1 MNSLVLP
8 LTAIVVF
15 AFAYRYYIAFVATKV
30 ARVDPSRPTP
40 AVTQPD
46 GRDFVKT
53 NKYVLFGHHFAAI
66 SASGPLIGPVLAAQ
80 FGYLPGALW
89 ILFGA
94 ALGGA
99 VHDFII
105 LFASVRHGAAPLSEI
120 ARREIGPVA
129 HKAATA
135 AILFITILLLA
146 GLAIVVVNALA
157 HSPWGTFTVAMTI
170 PAALLFGLYM
180 YRIRP
185 GRVVEGSLIG
195 VALILVAVFAGPWLV
210 KSQFASWFTFQ
221 PKTLALMLPVYGFI
235 AATLPV
241 WLLLCP
247 RDYLSTYMKIG
258 TIVLLVVGVAIV
270 HPRIL
275 MPAVTPFVN
284 GTGPV
289 LPGMKVFP
297 FCFIVIACGAIS
309 GFHALIGSGTTP
321 RMVPNE
327 GSIKFIGAGAM
338 LVEGVV
344 AIMALVAATTLHPA
358 DYYLINGVPKAVAA
372 LGIQPAQLHELT
384 RLVGEETLQGRT
396 GGAVS
401 LAVGMANILR
411 QIPGMGH
418 LMAYWYHFAIMFEA
432 VFILTALDTGT
443 RVARY
448 LFQDVARHVWAPL
461 GSTTN
466 WASVSAVGAIVCV
479 AWGYLAVTG
488 SIETIWP
495 LFGVS
500 NQLLAVIALA
510 VGTSFILR
518 QRPAPYALVTL
529 VPLAFLTVS
538 TMTAGVLNTFR
549 YLSPA
554 YVADKG
560 ATVAY
565 IDGALSVILIFLVGL
580 VLIDSVRRWA
590 YILAERRRGVVN
602 IPAVARD
609 PDHGGPAPV
618 AEVAG

>member
-8 LTAIVVF
+8 LTAIVLF
-15 AFAYRYYIAFVATKV
+15 SFSYRYYAAFIANKV

-40 AVTQPD
+40 ATTMAD
-46 GRDFVKT
+46 GRDYVKT

-89 ILFGA
+89 ILIGA
-94 ALGGA
+94 ALAGA

-129 HKAATA
+129 HGAATA
-135 AILFITILLLA
+135 AILFITVLLLA

-157 HSPWGTFTVAMTI
+157 NSPWGTFTVAMTI

-195 VALILVAVFAGPWLV
+195 VALILAAVIAGPWLV
-210 KSQFASWFTFQ
+210 KSRFVSWFTLQ
-221 PKTLALMLPVYGFI
+221 PKTLGLLLPVYGFI

-258 TIVLLVVGVAIV
+258 TIVLLVLGVAIV
-270 HPRIL
+270 HPKLL
-275 MPAVTPFVN
+275 MPAVTPFIN

-309 GFHALIGSGTTP
+309 GFHSLIGSGTTP
-321 RMVPNE
+321 RMVPDE
-327 GSIKFIGAGAM
+327 GSIKFIAYGAM
-338 LVEGVV
+338 LTEGVV
-344 AIMALVAATTLHPA
+344 AIMALVAATTLQPA
-358 DYYLINGVPKAVAA
+358 DYFLINGVPKVVQA

-448 LFQDVARHVWAPL
+448 LFQDVARNVWAPL

-466 WASVSAVGAIVCV
+466 WLSVSLVGAVVCV

-488 SIETIWP
+488 SVETIWP

-565 IDGALSVILIFLVGL
+565 IDGALSVILILLVGT
-580 VLIDSVRRWA
+580 VLIDSVRRWSF
-590 YILAERRRGVVN
+590 ILAQRRRGVVN
-602 IPAVARD
+602 VPAAVQASD
-609 PDHGGPAPV
+609 G
-618 AEVAG
+618 AGV

>member
-8 LTAIVVF
+8 LTAIVLF
-15 AFAYRYYIAFVATKV
+15 SFAYRYYAAFIANKV

-40 AVTQPD
+40 ATTMAD
-46 GRDFVKT
+46 GRDYVKT

-89 ILFGA
+89 ILIGA
-94 ALGGA
+94 ALAGA

-129 HKAATA
+129 HGAATA
-135 AILFITILLLA
+135 AILFITVLLLA

-157 HSPWGTFTVAMTI
+157 NSPWGTFTVAMTI
-170 PAALLFGLYM
+170 PAALLFGFYM

-195 VALILVAVFAGPWLV
+195 VALILAAVIAGPWLL
-210 KSQFASWFTFQ
+210 KSQFVSWFTLQ
-221 PKTLALMLPVYGFI
+221 PKTLGLLLPVYGFI

-258 TIVLLVVGVAIV
+258 TIVLLVLGVAIV
-270 HPRIL
+270 HPKLL
-275 MPAVTPFVN
+275 MPAVTPFIN

-309 GFHALIGSGTTP
+309 GFHSLIGSGTTP
-321 RMVPNE
+321 RMVPDE
-327 GSIKFIGAGAM
+327 GSIKFIAYGAM
-338 LVEGVV
+338 LTEGVV
-344 AIMALVAATTLHPA
+344 AIMALVAATTLPPA
-358 DYYLINGVPKAVAA
+358 DYFLINGVPKVVQA

-448 LFQDVARHVWAPL
+448 LFQDVARNVWAPL
-461 GSTTN
+461 GSATN
-466 WASVSAVGAIVCV
+466 WLSVSLVGAVVCI

-488 SIETIWP
+488 SVETIWP

-529 VPLAFLTVS
+529 IPLAFLTVS

-560 ATVAY
+560 ATVAH
-565 IDGALSVILIFLVGL
+565 IDGTLSVILILLVGT

-590 YILAERRRGVVN
+590 FILAERRRGVVN
-602 IPAVARD
+602 VPAAVKASD
-609 PDHGGPAPV
+609 G
-618 AEVAG
+618 AGA